1 MKEDCA
7 KWFVVA
13 AAIIAVVATVVIVI
27 SGCQQKTTMA
37 TANEEAAV
45 IAVSI
50 YDLWSRGEITVLL
63 SDGSENRSWNVVD
76 YVAGDPAGLLP
87 DKQVVGI
94 YTTRWPFE
102 KDVTTW
108 AILTDGTEVRLKD
121 EFALLPRSAEAFD
134 VPGIYGPSRLELTLR
149 GTSTYSG
156 VIYRDDADPLALD
169 DVVDAWAA
177 YDTVYWMTSDGT
189 VWKLDWESAT
199 TVPEVFFV
207 GANGVSHHADEAE
220 GALVSSEERANFPAY
235 GRPDICSPYGD

>member
-1 MKEDCA
+1 MKKVST
-7 KWFVVA
+7 KWFVA
-13 AAIIAVVATVVIVI
+13 AIVAIIAVVALVVIT
-27 SGCQQKTTMA
+27 SGCQQKTATMA
-37 TANEEAAV
+37 TANDTV
-45 IAVSI
+45 AVSL

-169 DVVDAWAA
+169 DIVDAWAA